1 MTRERTSDTKR
12 DVLGVS
18 LIARDTPRD
27 YGALVDAILEFY
39 DALARTPTWFSGLGR
54 KSWGK
59 IRKFRPKS
67 FRDYILDDD
76 TKIVDFG
83 PEASATLAR
92 SNPDASTT

>member
-59 IRKFRPKS
+59 IRKFRPKMAP
-67 FRDYILDDD
+67 LA
-76 TKIVDFG
+76 
-83 PEASATLAR
+83 EARGCFEAAR
-92 SNPDASTT
+92 LRRAGARQHQI